1 MGHTL
6 NYVLITPA
14 RNEAAFIEQ
23 TIRSVVAQ
31 TVRPLK
37 WVIVSDGST
46 DGTDDIVSNYAAKN
60 PWIELIRMPERR
72 ERHFA
77 GKVYAFKA
85 GYAKVQG
92 MKYEAIGSLD
102 GDVSFDNDFFA
113 FLLQKI
119 AGDDG
124 LGLVGT
130 QYIESSEKAYDYR
143 FSSVDDVPGVC
154 QLFRR
159 ECFEEVGGYTPLKEG
174 GIDYVALI
182 TARMKGWRTRTFI
195 EKVCIHHRMSG
206 TAQRGRL
213 AARFKL
219 GMKDYALGNGPIW
232 EFFRALLQMTKR
244 PFVLRAVLLGAG
256 YLWAFA
262 SRRERSISQD
272 MITFIR
278 QEQAR
283 RLRKA
288 LTRFVPKAVL
298 GIREERGVASAKEG
312 GNCRRSAQAL
322 QEDGHYD

>member
-6 NYVLITPA
+6 SYVLITPV
-14 RNEAAFIEQ
+14 RDEASFIEQ

-31 TVRPLK
+31 RARPAK

-46 DGTDDIVSNYAAKN
+46 DGTDDIVSRYAAEN

-85 GYAKVQG
+85 GYAKVRG
-92 MKYEAIGSLD
+92 MKYDAIGSLD
-102 GDVSFDNDFFA
+102 GDVSFDSDFFA
-113 FLLQKI
+113 FLLQKL
-119 AGDDG
+119 AGDG
-124 LGLVGT
+124 SLGLVGT
-130 QYIESSEKAYDYR
+130 PYIENSAKVYDYR
-143 FSSVDDVPGVC
+143 FSSVDDVSGVC

-232 EFFRALLQMTKR
+232 ELFRTFYQMTKR
-244 PFVLRAVLLGAG
+244 PFVLSAILLGAG
-256 YLWAFA
+256 YLWAFS

-278 QEQAR
+278 QEQTR

-288 LTRFVPKAVL
+288 LLRFVPKAVL
-298 GIREERGVASAKEG
+298 GIREERSIASAKG
-312 GNCRRSAQAL
+312 KW
-322 QEDGHYD
+322 